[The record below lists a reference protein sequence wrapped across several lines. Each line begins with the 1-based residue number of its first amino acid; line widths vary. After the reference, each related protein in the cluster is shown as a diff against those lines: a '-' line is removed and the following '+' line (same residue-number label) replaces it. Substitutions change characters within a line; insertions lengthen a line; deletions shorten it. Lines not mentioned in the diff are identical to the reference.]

1 MALSLSLLDLCTPFQ
16 NVEFLNNPARFLDP
30 YHFRVTFE
38 CIAALK
44 EDLEWRLI
52 YVASPGNAELDQE
65 LDDCLVGP
73 VPVGVNAFEFEG
85 SAPSPQSIPPED
97 VLGVAAL
104 ILTGSYCDQEFVR
117 VGYYQNTEYDNDE
130 MKLAPPE
137 KIQFDKLVR
146 DISAKPRVTR
156 FQIKWYVIVIIGI
169 ACWTDTPW
177 QGRLITVRS
186 SSSSRG
192 GKVSS
197 CSLSKRP
204 RR

>member
-1 MALSLSLLDLCTPFQ
+1 MSIVTIR

-38 CIAALK
+38 CITALK

-85 SAPSPQSIPPED
+85 SPPSPQSIPPED

-117 VGYYQNTEYDNDE
+117 VGYYQNTEYDNEE
-130 MKLAPPE
+130 MKLSPPE
-137 KIQFDKLVR
+137 TIHFDKLVR
-146 DISAKPRVTR
+146 DISTKPRVTR
-156 FQIKWYVIVIIGI
+156 FQIKW
-169 ACWTDTPW
+169 D
-177 QGRLITVRS
+177 
-186 SSSSRG
+186 
-192 GKVSS
+192 VSS
-197 CSLSKRP
+197 QPGAASAAGAATSAAVPSANDLEGDPTPEPRSNGAGLSAA
-204 RR
+204 

>member
-1 MALSLSLLDLCTPFQ
+1 MSIVTIR

-44 EDLEWRLI
+44 EDIEWRLI

-85 SAPSPQSIPPED
+85 SPPSAQSIPPED

-104 ILTGSYCDQEFVR
+104 ILTGSYRDQEFVR
-117 VGYYQNTEYDNDE
+117 VGYYQNTEYDNEE

-137 KIQFDKLVR
+137 KIQFEKLVR

-156 FQIKWYVIVIIGI
+156 FQIKWDV
-169 ACWTDTPW
+169 AP
-177 QGRLITVRS
+177 QSETVTAAGAANS
-186 SSSSRG
+186 AAVPSANDLEGDDATTEHQSNGTSTS
-192 GKVSS
+192 
-197 CSLSKRP
+197 
-204 RR
+204 

>member
-1 MALSLSLLDLCTPFQ
+1 MSIVTIR

-85 SAPSPQSIPPED
+85 SPPSSESIPPED

-130 MKLAPPE
+130 MKMSPPE
-137 KIQFDKLVR
+137 SIQFDKLVR

-156 FQIKWYVIVIIGI
+156 FQIKWDVSQQSG
-169 ACWTDTPW
+169 
-177 QGRLITVRS
+177 TVPAAGAATS
-186 SSSSRG
+186 AAVPSANDLEDENGPQSNGAASPS
-192 GKVSS
+192 
-197 CSLSKRP
+197 
-204 RR
+204 